1 VVKVDLRNLPVQLI
15 KRFQTFSASQ
25 KAAVLLGCV
34 GLLAAIFYLNGLLTQ
49 FNFGPLF
56 TGLNEEDAGA
66 IVQKLEGMKVPYQL
80 SNGGSTISVPKSEVY
95 KIRANLAASG
105 ALPGSGAGF
114 ELFDKTK
121 LGITDFEQQVNYQR
135 ALQEELRRTIAQV
148 DGVQNA
154 RVHLVIPQK
163 SVFVEEQQ
171 KPSASIALKLKP
183 LGRLSPEQVQG
194 IVSLVCGAVEG
205 IRPEYVHVID
215 MAGNVLSDEIAG
227 GGTSHAVVIKGQ
239 QDLQRAYERELERRV
254 SGVLTK
260 IFGPDKAVAV
270 VSADFDFSRQET
282 VTTIAYGEPAVLSE
296 HTITEQNSSGGA
308 TGVPGTGSNLVPT
321 YPSGTTAGQGSSKQ
335 EVTRNY
341 QVGQREEKVIQ
352 VPGRLRRLATS
363 VVVDTNL
370 TQANIERIQN
380 VVAGAIGYDSE
391 RGDQIQVA
399 SIAFE
404 KSHQKKMEAEMAA
417 IEAKAAKEA
426 RKQQMWTIARQG
438 AVGLIAV
445 ILMFIFIRWLANL
458 KPAAPSIQEVIP
470 MRVGAQPPPVVDE
483 RYLHVKE
490 TAEKKPDEVADV
502 LRVWLTEEK

>member
-1 VVKVDLRNLPVQLI
+1 MDPRNLPVQLAN
-15 KRFQTFSASQ
+15 RFRTFSASQ

-34 GLLAAIFYLNGLLTQ
+34 GLLAVVFFFNSLVTQ
-49 FNFGPLF
+49 YNYAPLF

-66 IVQKLEGMKVPYQL
+66 IVQKLEGMKVRYHL
-80 SNGGSTISVPKSEVY
+80 SNAGSTISVPKGDVY

-135 ALQEELRRTIAQV
+135 ALQEELRRTIVQV
-148 DGVQNA
+148 AGVQNA

-163 SVFVEEQQ
+163 TVFVEEQQ
-171 KPSASIALKLKP
+171 KPSASVALKLKP
-183 LGRLSPEQVQG
+183 LARLTPEQVQG

-205 IRPEYVHVID
+205 ITPEGVHVID
-215 MAGNVLSDEIAG
+215 MAGNVLSDEIAS
-227 GGTSHAVVIKGQ
+227 GGTNHVVMMKGQ
-239 QDLQRAYERELERRV
+239 QDLQRAYERELERRI

-260 IFGPDKAVAV
+260 IFGPDKAVAM
-270 VSADFDFSRQET
+270 VSADFDFSQQET
-282 VTTIAYGEPAVLSE
+282 VTIIAYGEPAVLSE
-296 HTITEQNSSGGA
+296 HTITEQNGTGGA
-308 TGVPGTGSNLVPT
+308 AGVPGTGSNLVPT
-321 YPSGTTAGQGSSKQ
+321 YPSGTTGGQGFSKE

-341 QVGQREEKVIQ
+341 QVGRREEKVIQ
-352 VPGRLRRLATS
+352 VPGRLCRLATS
-363 VVVDTNL
+363 VVVDTDL
-370 TQANIERIQN
+370 TAANIDRIQN
-380 VVAGAIGYDSE
+380 VVAGAIGYDPE

-404 KSHQKKMEAEMAA
+404 KTHIEKAEAEMAA

-426 RKQQMWTIARQG
+426 RTQQIWSIARQG
-438 AVGLIAV
+438 VVGLIAV
-445 ILMFIFIRWLANL
+445 AMLFIFVRWLANL

-470 MRVGAQPPPVVDE
+470 MKVSAQQPPPVVDE
-483 RYLHVKE
+483 RYMQVKS